1 MGANA
6 ARTADA
12 PFTGQFVFTVD
23 GVEIGSFTEASGLSV
38 EVEVEELQEG
48 GQNQFVHKLPGPMS
62 WPNIVLKAGV
72 TDSVDLF
79 TWLSKSSGEG
89 FSGNSNSLTRESGT
103 ITLIDGKNQPIR
115 SWTFAGAFPVRWT
128 GPTLA
133 AGSSE
138 LAQEELEIAHH
149 GFIRG

>member
-1 MGANA
+1 MITPRTPDPAFAGRFKLKIGALNIGA
-6 ARTADA
+6 
-12 PFTGQFVFTVD
+12 FTEVSGL
-23 GVEIGSFTEASGLSV
+23 GVEV
-38 EVEVEELQEG
+38 KVEEVAEG

-72 TDSVDLF
+72 TDAVDLF

-103 ITLIDGKNQPIR
+103 ITLIDGRNQSIR
-115 SWTFAGAFPVRWT
+115 SWTFAEAFPVRWT

-133 AGSSE
+133 AGSNE

>member
-1 MGANA
+1 MTAPRTPDPGHA
-6 ARTADA
+6 AR
-12 PFTGQFVFTVD
+12 FKL
-23 GVEIGSFTEASGLSV
+23 EIGPLTIGAFTEVSGLSV
-38 EVEVEELQEG
+38 EVKVEEVTEG

-72 TDSVDLF
+72 TKATDLF
-79 TWLSKSSGEG
+79 TWISRSSGEG
-89 FSGNSNSLTRESGT
+89 FTGNGNSLTRESGT
-103 ITLIDGKNQPIR
+103 ITLVDGLNRTIR
-115 SWTFAGAFPVRWT
+115 SWTFADAFPVRWT

-133 AGSSE
+133 AGSNE

>member
-1 MGANA
+1 MTAS
-6 ARTADA
+6 RTPDPAFA
-12 PFTGQFVFTVD
+12 GRFKL
-23 GVEIGSFTEASGLSV
+23 EIGSLNIGAFTEVSGLGV
-38 EVEVEELQEG
+38 EVAVEEVPEG
-48 GQNQFVHKLPGPMS
+48 GQNQYVHKLPGQMS

-72 TDSVDLF
+72 TKAADLF
-79 TWLSKSSGEG
+79 TWLSQSSGDG

-103 ITLIDGKNQPIR
+103 ITLIDGKDQTIR
-115 SWTFAGAFPVRWT
+115 SWTFAGAFPVKWT

-149 GFIRG
+149 GFIAG

>member
-1 MGANA
+1 MTTPRTPDPAFAGRFKLEIGALNIGA
-6 ARTADA
+6 
-12 PFTGQFVFTVD
+12 FTEVSGL
-23 GVEIGSFTEASGLSV
+23 GVEVA
-38 EVEVEELQEG
+38 VEEVVEG
-48 GQNQFVHKLPGPMS
+48 GQNQFKHKLPGPMS

-72 TDSVDLF
+72 TDATDLF
-79 TWLSKSSGEG
+79 AWLSKSSGEG

-115 SWTFAGAFPVRWT
+115 SWTFAEAFPVKWT

-133 AGSSE
+133 AGSSD

>member
-1 MGANA
+1 MTTPRTPDPAFAGRFKLEIGALNIGA
-6 ARTADA
+6 
-12 PFTGQFVFTVD
+12 FTEVSGL
-23 GVEIGSFTEASGLSV
+23 GVEV
-38 EVEVEELQEG
+38 KVEEVAEG
-48 GQNQFVHKLPGPMS
+48 GQNQFVHKLPGPLS